1 MDHLL
6 TFAYQL
12 RKQDNTNMHT
22 NLLLS
27 EVVKPPILSEIILA
41 NYWDHQDQS
50 MKCDLNQTFKLQI
63 GINNSE
69 LKYLNNHFKNFSERP
84 RIFNPCASYK
94 QYTEDLHLLLTPK
107 GGIQI
112 CSKLMICIL
121 GVQRGNRNRGE
132 RDIVS
137 WNYGQTSDKN
147 LDSRFAADQTNIR
160 KVWHLQ
166 NINQG
171 TNDPYFMFTMVGKEG
186 RQRLT
191 AKNENPSNS
200 SEIFVSSKGKEGF
213 GNMNRTVW

>member
-1 MDHLL
+1 
-6 TFAYQL
+6 
-12 RKQDNTNMHT
+12 MHT

-107 GGIQI
+107 GGI
-112 CSKLMICIL
+112 
-121 GVQRGNRNRGE
+121 
-132 RDIVS
+132 
-137 WNYGQTSDKN
+137 
-147 LDSRFAADQTNIR
+147 
-160 KVWHLQ
+160 
-166 NINQG
+166 
-171 TNDPYFMFTMVGKEG
+171 
-186 RQRLT
+186 
-191 AKNENPSNS
+191 
-200 SEIFVSSKGKEGF
+200 
-213 GNMNRTVW
+213 